1 MTKKLK
7 FSIIIAFALMLTL
20 FAGVLA
26 GCGNGNDDNAQIV
39 VKSDMI
45 KTEYVVGEELE
56 ITGGVLEYVSNGNT
70 THVQITKEMISN
82 FSTEKVG
89 SYAMIVTYNGKT
101 TTVGYTVNEGF
112 DLSKIYYS
120 NAISPECWVKF
131 DEQESKMYFIQGY
144 STAPE
149 DNETW
154 EQYGTVETYVKS
166 FKDGKLNIIV
176 TCVNPNH
183 TTSVAEIKTISETSF
198 DMTVEG
204 ETINFKAAK
213 EFDLSKIYYSK
224 TISPVC
230 WVKFDEQESK
240 TYFVQGL
247 PIAPK
252 NDEEWEQHAT
262 VSTFTKYY
270 KDGKLFVSL
279 VFNNPDQPT
288 ITGEIETISETSFD
302 MTSEGETINFQA
314 AKEFDMTKV
323 YHTDSSY
330 GIWIKIN
337 EQESKM
343 YFVQGLT
350 TAPKNNEEWE
360 QYATVLTFTKYYKDG
375 KLFVSLNNPDQP
387 TITGEIET
395 ISSSKISLTTDGT
408 TIELTAVN

>member
-26 GCGNGNDDNAQIV
+26 GCGSGNDDNAQIV
-39 VKSDMI
+39 VRSDMI
-45 KTEYVVGEELE
+45 KTEYVVGEKLE
-56 ITGGVLEYVSNGNT
+56 ITGGVLEYVLNGKT
-70 THVQITKEMISN
+70 THIQITKEMISN

-101 TTVGYTVNEGF
+101 TTVGYTVNKGF

-120 NAISPECWVKF
+120 DTISPACWVKF
-131 DEQESKMYFIQGY
+131 DEQESKMYFVQGY

-149 DNETW
+149 DIAIW

-213 EFDLSKIYYSK
+213 EFDMTKVYYSD
-224 TISPVC
+224 TISPAC
-230 WVKFDEQESK
+230 WVKFD
-240 TYFVQGL
+240 
-247 PIAPK
+247 
-252 NDEEWEQHAT
+252 
-262 VSTFTKYY
+262 
-270 KDGKLFVSL
+270 
-279 VFNNPDQPT
+279 
-288 ITGEIETISETSFD
+288 
-302 MTSEGETINFQA
+302 
-314 AKEFDMTKV
+314 
-323 YHTDSSY
+323 
-330 GIWIKIN
+330 

-350 TAPKNNEEWE
+350 TAPKNDEEWE
-360 QYATVLTFTKYYKDG
+360 QYATVSSFTKHYKNG
-375 KLFVSLNNPDQP
+375 KLFVSLVFNNPDQS
-387 TITGEIET
+387 TVTGEIEI